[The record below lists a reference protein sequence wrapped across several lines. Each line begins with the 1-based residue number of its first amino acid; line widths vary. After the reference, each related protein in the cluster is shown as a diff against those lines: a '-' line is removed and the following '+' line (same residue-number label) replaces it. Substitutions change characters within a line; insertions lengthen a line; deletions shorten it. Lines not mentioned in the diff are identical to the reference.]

1 MSRLS
6 KLKQTTF
13 AVPPEFLIALSELSV
28 RTRIPQAAFV
38 REALAALM
46 KKYAS
51 MLTVPTLTALE
62 GFAETAS
69 INAHNALAWKE
80 ERRVPEILPVPF
92 GRCDPPGTKV
102 CRTCNG
108 SGGDG
113 GQSPEGHWEF
123 KCQTCE
129 GHGTVPL

>member
-51 MLTVPTLTALE
+51 LLTEPTLKSLE
-62 GFAETAS
+62 GFADPAS

-80 ERRVPEILPVPF
+80 ERSVPEILPV
-92 GRCDPPGTKV
+92 TK
-102 CRTCNG
+102 
-108 SGGDG
+108 
-113 GQSPEGHWEF
+113 
-123 KCQTCE
+123 
-129 GHGTVPL
+129 